1 MRTVLIADDD
11 ATLRG
16 VLKLGL
22 EEAGYRVELARDG
35 SEAVRLQQASPCD
48 VLVTDIFMPDCDGF
62 EAIDRIRRMS
72 PGTKII
78 AMSGGAKRV
87 KSEVLSA
94 ATLVGVDATLNKP
107 FKLDRLLELLREVEE
122 PRRSG

>member
-72 PGTKII
+72 PDTKII